1 MMKMNAG
8 VGIVLTA
15 TAAVLLAGLGVVC
28 LPWGINDPQ
37 SSSGFLILAL
47 FFFITSIGRAMTIQF
62 GELEENTTA
71 LVDCFFRG
79 VNKSIAAGLIFAFAV
94 PHPHFTGIV
103 LWTSV
108 AALLTY
114 SGLKNFVHVG
124 FVVHKGV
131 KTFMEQRKA
140 VKEHL
145 KRNRA
150 MVELMNLQKEQAK
163 WNAQAEEELVADL
176 ASYLASTDPTDNS
189 KK

>member
-1 MMKMNAG
+1 MKMNAG

-15 TAAVLLAGLGVVC
+15 TAAVLLAGLGVAC

-47 FFFITSIGRAMTIQF
+47 FFFITSISRAMTIQF

-79 VNKSIAAGLIFAFAV
+79 VNKSIAAGLLFAFAV
-94 PHPHFTGIV
+94 PHPQFTGIV

-108 AALLTY
+108 AGLLAY
-114 SGLKNFVHVG
+114 SGLKNFAHVG
-124 FVVHKGV
+124 FVLNNAV
-131 KTFMEQRKA
+131 KSFMEQRKA
-140 VKEHL
+140 TKEFL
-145 KRNRA
+145 KKEQA
-150 MVELMNLQKEQAK
+150 MVELRNLQREQAK
-163 WNAQAEEELVADL
+163 WDAQVEEGLVADL
-176 ASYLASTDPTDNS
+176 ANYLASSDPTDNS